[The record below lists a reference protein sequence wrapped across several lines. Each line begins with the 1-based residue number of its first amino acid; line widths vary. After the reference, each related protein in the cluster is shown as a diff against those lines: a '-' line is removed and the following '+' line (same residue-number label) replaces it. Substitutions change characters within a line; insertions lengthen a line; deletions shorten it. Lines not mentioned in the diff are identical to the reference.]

1 MPLIVRSFALCCVA
15 ILALASC
22 ARTEPQA
29 QPADRPETVITVWPT
44 LLNEFQATPSTS
56 PILRLYT
63 DNRAIFRKKF
73 QESDQYFE
81 CRVDPIVAWR
91 LEELCT
97 TMAIAQAK
105 YECLSP
111 DEEVDIRI
119 SVQVAGQTIDF
130 ALPEGLLTD
139 VQSEDRNLFFRFWEP
154 RLVDSHSLDLEIAC
168 ILAEI
173 LGSSQRSEFAP
184 DHFEDHCIRL
194 PGDVSCQDRAH
205 TIYSGPYGFRIDMFT
220 FGLRNLHARNIEQF
234 VLPDIQEHISLR
246 KRLFT
251 PELDSPNTT
260 AAIIQRLPAP
270 VCSSQGQLVINFF

>member
-1 MPLIVRSFALCCVA
+1 MPLLVRSFVLCCVA
-15 ILALASC
+15 ILTLASC
-22 ARTEPQA
+22 ARTEPHT

-44 LLNEFQATPSTS
+44 LFNEFQATPSTS

-130 ALPEGLLTD
+130 ALPEDLLTA

-205 TIYSGPYGFRIDMFT
+205 MTYPGPCRFCMDIFTYS
-220 FGLRNLHARNIEQF
+220 LRNLHARNIEQF
-234 VLPDIQEHISLR
+234 VRPDIQDHISLR
-246 KRLFT
+246 KRLFM
-251 PELDSPNTT
+251 PELESPDTT
-260 AAIIQRLPAP
+260 AEIVQGLPVP
-270 VCSSQGQLVINFF
+270 VRSSQGQLGINFF